1 MSGARRLW
9 AALSLLGTFAYDL
22 VAASLAVARI
32 VLSPRKRNRP
42 AIVAVPV
49 DARTEWGVALF
60 AYFVSAT
67 PGSTCL
73 HVADDRRTIYV
84 HFLDAP
90 DVRASAAGMKA
101 LYEQRI
107 IRMEGQPHT
116 GRELFR

>member
-1 MSGARRLW
+1 MSMLRRTS
-9 AALSLLGTFAYDL
+9 AALSLVGTYAHDL
-22 VAASLAVARI
+22 VTASIAVARI
-32 VLSPRKRNRP
+32 VLAPRRDNRP

-60 AYFVSAT
+60 AYLVSAT

-90 DVRASAAGMKA
+90 DREARAAGMKA
-101 LYEQRI
+101 LYERRI
-107 IRMEGQPHT
+107 LDIEDSEASR
-116 GRELFR
+116 

>member
-1 MSGARRLW
+1 MSGGPRLW
-9 AALSLLGTFAYDL
+9 AALLLLGTFAYDL

-32 VLSPRKRNRP
+32 ALSRRRSNRP

-49 DARTEWGVALF
+49 DARSEWGVALF

-90 DVRASAAGMKA
+90 DTRASAAGMKA
-101 LYEQRI
+101 LYERWI
-107 IRMEGQPHT
+107 IQMEGRPQD
-116 GRELFR
+116 GREISQ

>member
-1 MSGARRLW
+1 MSAGRRAGA
-9 AALSLLGTFAYDL
+9 AFALFGIFLYDL

-32 VLSPRKRNRP
+32 VLARRPRHAP

-60 AYFVSAT
+60 AYLVSTT

-73 HVADDRRTIYV
+73 HVADDRRTLYV

-90 DVRASAAGMKA
+90 DAGARAADVKA
-101 LYEQRI
+101 LYERRI
-107 IRMEGQPHT
+107 LQIEGPEAS
-116 GRELFR
+116 R

>member
-1 MSGARRLW
+1 MSGVRRFW

-90 DVRASAAGMKA
+90 DMRASAAGMKA

-107 IRMEGQPHT
+107 IRMEGQPHKD
-116 GRELFR
+116 RELPR

>member
-1 MSGARRLW
+1 MSGVRRLW
-9 AALSLLGTFAYDL
+9 AALMLLGTFAYDL

-32 VLSPRKRNRP
+32 VFTPRRRNQP
-42 AIVAVPV
+42 AIVAVPI
-49 DARTEWGVALF
+49 DARTDWGVALF

-90 DVRASAAGMKA
+90 DMRASAAGMKA
-101 LYEQRI
+101 LYERRI
-107 IRMEGQPHT
+107 IQMEGQPRE
-116 GRELFR
+116 GREIAR